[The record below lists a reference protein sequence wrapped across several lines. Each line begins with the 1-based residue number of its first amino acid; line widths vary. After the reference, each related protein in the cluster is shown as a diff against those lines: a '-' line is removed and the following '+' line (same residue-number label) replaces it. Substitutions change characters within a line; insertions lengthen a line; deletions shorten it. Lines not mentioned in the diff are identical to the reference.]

1 MWSRLDGLA
10 WSFWDFKGH
19 TLLCCRATHKER
31 VGHAFLSS
39 MELDG
44 TDGTI
49 GCVRTESLVLGCSE
63 AMHLF
68 TRGHLLAKRTRCAD
82 YCESNISERKL
93 KTKVSLRGLPSDH
106 RSVWK

>member
-44 TDGTI
+44 TGGTI
-49 GCVRTESLVLGCSE
+49 GCVRTESLVFGVFRGHAPLRQRAPVSE
-63 AMHLF
+63 AHKM
-68 TRGHLLAKRTRCAD
+68 C
-82 YCESNISERKL
+82 
-93 KTKVSLRGLPSDH
+93 
-106 RSVWK
+106 